1 MDNLFRSEAK
11 KIRIWFS
18 KETITDPFEKTVA
31 LTDQNSVTIYAL
43 VTDLVTSQSQWKM
56 PGVITNKAKEIMV
69 EKKYRHALEL
79 SSKIKYEK
87 DFYEGWRDNG
97 KMQIREE
104 GDYIR
109 VYIYIK
115 KVS

>member
-1 MDNLFRSEAK
+1 
-11 KIRIWFS
+11 
-18 KETITDPFEKTVA
+18 
-31 LTDQNSVTIYAL
+31 
-43 VTDLVTSQSQWKM
+43 M
-56 PGVITNKAKEIMV
+56 PGIITNKAKEIMV

-87 DFYEGWRDNG
+87 DFYEGWRSNG

-104 GDYIR
+104 GDYVR